1 MKGLII
7 YSSKTGN
14 TEKVCHSVY
23 DHLCSNYVMTYKSA
37 EDFLAENENNFDN
50 FIAEFDFV
58 FIGFWADK
66 GTADEKARL
75 VISNIKNSKVGIL
88 GTLGAYPD
96 SDHCKEMQERV
107 ASLVRDNGNQVLG
120 TFMSMGKVDPRLI
133 EAFKQVT
140 EGHPQ
145 TLND

>member
-1 MKGLII
+1 MLFR
-7 YSSKTGN
+7 S
-14 TEKVCHSVY
+14 
-23 DHLCSNYVMTYKSA
+23 
-37 EDFLAENENNFDN
+37 
-50 FIAEFDFV
+50 
-58 FIGFWADK
+58 GFWADK

-133 EAFKQVT
+133 EAFKQFP
-140 EGHPQ
+140 EGHPHA
-145 TLND
+145 LNDERKKRHAEAAKHPNEQDYINANKAREKKVVKMKEET